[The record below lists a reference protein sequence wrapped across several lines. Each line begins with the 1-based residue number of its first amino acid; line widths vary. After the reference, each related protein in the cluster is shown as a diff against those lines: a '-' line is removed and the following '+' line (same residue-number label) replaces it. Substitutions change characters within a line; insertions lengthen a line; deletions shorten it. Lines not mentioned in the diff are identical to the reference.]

1 MPGPRKKANAKEGS
15 RLRTLIE
22 KGRRPQLPPVRLQ
35 YLLDILMEIGP
46 ASPGAMGSVPV
57 SEVEVLAW
65 QINRRRFLQPWEI
78 EFVRRASAAFVG
90 VNAAAADP
98 DFAAPYRGTLTREE
112 ASSMTASLFADF
124 RGQGS

>member
-1 MPGPRKKANAKEGS
+1 VPKTPEEGEREGGVTAS
-15 RLRTLIE
+15 KLIE

-35 YLLDILMEIGP
+35 YLLDILLEIGP
-46 ASPGAMGSVPV
+46 TSPGAMGSVPV
-57 SEVEVLAW
+57 SELEILAW

-78 EFVRRASAAFVG
+78 EFVRRASAASSG
-90 VNAAAADP
+90 CMRRP
-98 DFAAPYRGTLTREE
+98 RIPTFAAPYRGTLTREE